1 MKKLLSICFL
11 SILLGLLS
19 FSVSAQNDNGCK
31 SGFWIENLQPDTV
44 YGVVNMP
51 PDGKL
56 PLSHTLGHFLNG
68 STVLPGNATI
78 GNTELYELHFCNTC
92 GLDPKTK
99 LSIDWVL
106 LREEHGEWVEVND
119 NLSNYAD
126 FGIYTFY
133 NQLNQNGECQAIRWE
148 GGRMAN
154 GFGYCDDQSIGS
166 GIPLLD
172 SIYGVNG
179 PCYDPTN
186 YPGAM
191 HVEQGTP
198 MAVYNQIAG
207 IVPAQGQFNIF
218 SQNHDYFYLD
228 FFEQTRNIVVI
239 KWKQVGNFRLV
250 MRVRQR
256 LGGTPWTNEYWKWE
270 NGVLSQTD
278 YVGGHQSCCGPVL
291 VEDTI
296 GRPEFGELLK
306 EVCADANAVD
316 PFRYGRPL
324 YTFTVSMPDTNVVFG
339 EYRGVDPSACHYFH
353 TDSVNRLH
361 FFVRENPQV
370 QAQDIAI
377 CKCTQFGQNEL
388 NALVT
393 LADTAN
399 KGVVGVRLEWA
410 TSATATNWSSTIP
423 TPPTAVGVYH
433 FFVRQVNIYQTIEC
447 VGDPAEI
454 TLTINEIPAPTG
466 GLYEICNESTQTTMT
481 LTVNRNSDV
490 NNCSTTSV
498 WFLNGEAVH
507 TGDTYNVTLADIRP
521 ATNIDQDVVYH
532 VRAYNAT
539 TDCYS
544 AAYSVVTVRFHQT
557 PEINLQYLSV
567 ICPHPDNVDF
577 VMTVTTT
584 QTDFPY
590 TVNQTSDFDAD
601 FNSVLYSPNNQQ
613 TTTYNKPYTKITDF
627 ECDSVYHLYYTV
639 TDANGCFVRDTATF
653 LAKDTIAPVVNPA
666 TWTATLNR
674 CNFEGVNR
682 PDTIKTLDGF
692 AGLTTIYDECGEIAN
707 FTYKDSTY
715 VLTACKNVLERTY
728 TFYDN
733 CGNHSTFTQTFIA
746 RDSVAPYFVGTP
758 NRPIYERLQP
768 KRDMGCT
775 FNSLSKEEFVMAFL
789 GKVQDN
795 CVEFDSAYLMNHAEF
810 YWEESSRFGHVVA
823 YDSTDIFRGM
833 VGNQL
838 TVEVYVW
845 DDCDN
850 WADTLAFWF
859 EPDTLIVP
867 NVTVDP
873 DICLGDTAF
882 LSFDSTLVD
891 FGYHFDVAHPLTF
904 RWGSME
910 GDSIIN
916 FGNTGAVNTYVVPSA
931 AGIYHVNMTVTD
943 FYGCSNSSE
952 YAVVDVHAAPNI
964 VIIPHEDNA
973 CQPPYT
979 YIPGQHIIWHG
990 SYSPNV
996 GIVWLAARDASNP
1009 SQTIPGLTYQWTT
1022 SQSVNILSV
1031 EDTTGLWIVP
1041 DSCTYTYDAQVMVT
1055 DLYGCTAVDSIWVP
1069 VKDTVPEYTG
1079 GIHHDIRPL
1088 EEECRMTVGDFT
1100 HYVEG
1105 NLSYFCGHWP
1115 PRLIWQ
1121 EPAADEELTMD
1132 TDVTVYVVS
1141 QCGEDTLAITDKFRA
1156 LVYPDRIHVRASVT
1170 PREDCD
1176 PATFNFTAIDSLA
1189 IGQVSWSWSKGVD
1202 TLSHS
1207 QSFSNIDTV
1216 EAGVSS
1222 SVYVYQVTAIDSVN
1236 CVATDTVS
1244 VTVHE
1249 TLPIPDYEV
1258 FPNTRCVE
1266 LYNGLIRLKN
1276 MPKGYSYKLYYDSA
1290 RTNLIDSIIT
1300 QIPAWDDSVPV
1311 TSIIFDELA
1320 GPHRYWVLIITD
1332 FGCETFF
1339 PVDVDEVITYPEFHG
1354 EIDTIASTYCTANGN
1369 GQIVINAEAGYT
1381 YYVFDAN
1388 GNEIL
1393 YPYENLAPG
1402 SYTVIKENDTTECS
1416 TPITVTIIST
1426 NGFTFTVTRTNN
1438 TQCVAPF
1445 NGELHFSKANVLFV
1459 VTDLSD
1465 GSVVYTGPSTTVTGL
1480 HAGQYSV
1487 FGTDTITGCTK
1498 TVNKSIENNTQ
1509 NPSFTVSVHPNQ
1521 YCANYVN
1528 GSLLPN
1534 PAATYTYQ
1542 YDRLVAGVWEAVA
1555 DNTHL
1560 AAGHYRVIATN
1571 ASGCTTTHVYDIVDS
1586 IIMPEVADSTVVN
1599 TICDTAVAPGHSYD
1613 GKVILTITNYNTDFD
1628 YTVILG
1634 EDTVVAES
1642 AVVEFDG
1649 LNAGVYTYK
1658 VIDNFYCEYED
1669 SVEVAQE
1676 ELQALVLKQTP
1687 NTYCVGTYNKPG
1699 NGTITV
1705 MPPYDEV
1712 DYYYYSYF
1720 YAPVGLLEKGDDV
1733 EVDYDNLINRFYWLV
1748 DTFYYVEVMD
1758 LRTGCLIADTITVQK
1773 GIDTVLLTGDPTP
1786 NVNCIDPFNGEI
1798 QLHVNY
1804 IPAEFDY
1811 SHLPLTPVNIPQVLY
1826 PRNRFYK
1833 FSIDGG
1839 LTYQYDSL
1847 FTNLEDGVYYFT
1859 VYDTISGC
1867 VYNDFDSIVVDKA
1880 ENDIAIEA
1888 EVSANHACV
1897 DSLYDGAMTVT
1908 ATTTTFPN
1916 AGFVFTLVKD
1926 NDTIAT
1932 SDVNPTTWTSLA
1944 PGAYTVIALDTVS
1957 GCEKPEP
1964 VEITTENEC
1973 VPEITVNT
1981 RKFCLNEQNAFLTAI
1996 ATLPEDCP
2004 DSGFNYRWH
2013 KECHNEYYVG
2023 PTAPVS
2029 TDQEMCC
2036 FYTVTATSLATGCTS
2051 IERVEVCV
2059 YATHPIQYTVDL
2071 APITGNSTEVCENE
2085 TLTIGVVHNGWAQA
2099 WWTMNHITDTSVINP
2114 EYEFFVNTPDS
2125 VAAYVS
2131 DPNKWK
2137 YNRNISFCL
2146 DVVDTNGCPAQ
2157 GLFNLVINPLVRET
2171 VDIEVCDI
2179 FSDDPALDQVNDE
2192 KMMAAIGAE
2201 DLAALLAGTIEYPY
2215 TVPTFTDTIVR
2226 TEGCDSIVTYNI
2238 TVLGVP
2244 AIDADV
2250 EDAYCY
2256 GVTLSDIMENV
2267 TINNAADTAYTV
2279 NGVAIT
2285 DMNYTFDY
2293 NVDPVNLIISCN
2305 SGDADCVA
2313 EQQINFYVDSIPAFT
2328 GELEIDT
2335 LCAAQEVEIEVPEY
2349 VCNHHEATA
2358 CTINAVLVDS
2368 TDAEN
2373 VVVEVLE
2380 TNVTD
2385 SYLLDPIMMSYNGQY
2400 FGFIVTNDCG
2410 ADTILTQLV
2419 VDTIPEGIVRVGAI
2433 CANQTLTS
2441 SWEITNGVDPDEV
2454 TATPYVKMPGSDVFV
2469 EFDINQEID
2478 YSYNGARLYYVLTNH
2493 CGEYITPDS
2502 AIVVN
2507 DKPTIVL
2514 NPDDLM
2520 LCVSEFD
2527 ANFNEFYCGNTGTGE
2542 PLILQPQSPTP
2553 GAGETG
2559 YVLPNST
2566 DTILAHGWL
2575 LVVENAGEITYEAVT
2590 AAQIKEMA
2598 KDTIISIM
2606 YYATNACG
2614 SDTVG
2619 AFQIGLSDVPEIE
2632 AEVNATM
2639 CPTSV
2644 VGDVVTYDVTW
2655 HSATGTDGDVIYKVF
2670 ADEEAISETT
2680 GTVINPET
2688 TTFNDILTY
2697 NGGKLLVIA
2706 VSAEE
2711 CGNDTDEVDLNIPT
2725 WIPTPGV
2732 MQAACRGS
2740 QFSAFIETAP
2750 SLAIT
2755 VATVDSEGWYVVNED
2770 GSAADVEIALNTIVN
2785 SAIDVYYKWVTSCG
2799 DVITTTPVELEI
2811 LDKPTVVIDDITICA
2826 GNTVDIAD
2834 ANLNV
2839 TDPSN
2844 VVNGEAT
2851 WTINGVAYTAAS
2863 TYGVEYNNTDIV
2875 VTVPT
2880 ECGDVTD
2887 TAKLHVITAPA
2898 IVLTAP
2904 EDGCDDDVAD
2914 VFTATEGFTTYTF
2927 TLDGGDPVV
2936 QTSNVFSTTLHVNST
2951 DELCMGGTTVHTV
2964 TVTAVDE
2971 NNCMTSEPGSA
2982 SVVISNSVGFIFTD
2996 MEGHVTNEFSSSTG
3010 EGLQYIWMVNDE
3022 CLKNDT
3028 LVWVE
3033 YEFYRDGVALTNR
3046 SPYDHHTPLTAS
3058 HIENYISTQ
3067 TVSESGVSLPVWI
3080 TKNEMDFTVLNSGGS
3095 TSNMHDVSYYF
3106 GASGY
3111 SDSDFPGVNNYY
3123 GNHFPYSNL
3132 SFLTTTNYYDDL
3144 WMHFLAQRPVTQTI
3158 APFLSGGEYTV
3169 IFKLYST
3176 SYRDNWQNPHID
3188 QADGWSVAENTI
3200 SPRAIDPNGN
3210 ILIGG
3215 HWYARGEVCL
3225 LAVDSIHITV
3235 EGPDYEPETL
3245 PGAPELAPDITVDA
3259 SEIAPDMEV
3268 WPNPAPA
3275 ITTTL
3280 KARVHN
3286 MSGEA
3291 TVTLTTLGGTQ
3302 VYADNL
3308 YIDNDNF
3315 YFEFGVNNLS
3325 VGSYIMTVRTGD
3337 AIVTKKVVV
3346 TSLGY

>member
-11 SILLGLLS
+11 SILLGLFS
-19 FSVSAQNDNGCK
+19 FGVRAQNGNGCT

-56 PLSHTLGHFLNG
+56 PLIHTLGHFLNG

-106 LREEHGEWVEVND
+106 LREENGEWVEVND

-133 NQLNQNGECQAIRWE
+133 NQLNQNGECQSIRWL
-148 GGRMAN
+148 GGQVFD
-154 GFGYCDDQSIGS
+154 GFGYCEDQTIGT
-166 GIPLLD
+166 GNALLD
-172 SIYGVNG
+172 TMMGVNCPVG
-179 PCYDPTN
+179 DPTN

-198 MAVYNQIAG
+198 MAVLSQLG
-207 IVPAQGQFNIF
+207 IVPAAGQVNIY

-239 KWKQVGNFRLV
+239 KWKQVGNFKLV

-256 LGGTPWTNEYWKWE
+256 LGGTPWMNEYWKWE
-270 NGVLSQTD
+270 NGTLSQTD

-296 GRPEFGELLK
+296 GRPDFGEACM
-306 EVCADANAVD
+306 EVCEGGSVD
-316 PFRYGRPL
+316 YGRPV
-324 YTFTVSMPDTNVVFG
+324 YHFDVTMPDTNVVFG
-339 EYRGVDPSACHYFH
+339 EFVGDSNTDCGYFH
-353 TDSVNRLH
+353 TDSVNRFH
-361 FFVRENPQV
+361 FFVRETPQV
-370 QAQDIAI
+370 QAQDLDV
-377 CKCTQFGQNEL
+377 CKCTNIDL
-388 NALVT
+388 NSLVT
-393 LADTAN
+393 LADTAD
-399 KGVVGVRLEWA
+399 KGVVSVRLEWSLNGITGWTTTVPNA
-410 TSATATNWSSTIP
+410 P
-423 TPPTAVGVYH
+423 TTVGTHTYY
-433 FFVRQVNIYQTIEC
+433 VRQVNIYNTC
-447 VGDPAEI
+447 AEI
-454 TLTINEIPAPTG
+454 VECTGPAAQITVIIRELPAPVG
-466 GLYEICNESTQTTMT
+466 ASYDICNESTDTTMI
-481 LTVNRNSDV
+481 LTVTRPNDTY
-490 NNCSTTSV
+490 NCSNTSV
-498 WFLNGEAVH
+498 WFLNGDSVY
-507 TGDTYNVTLADIRP
+507 TGDSYPVNLTALRP
-521 ATNIDQDVVYH
+521 TTNIDRTITYMVK
-532 VRAYNAT
+532 AYNSVN
-539 TDCYS
+539 DCYS
-544 AAYSVVTVRFHQT
+544 AAHATVTLTFHQT
-557 PEINLQYLSV
+557 PEINLQYLDV
-567 ICPHPDNVDF
+567 ICPHPDNVVF

-584 QTDFPY
+584 QTEFPY

-601 FNSVLYSPNNQQ
+601 YNSVLTSPNNQQ

-627 ECDSVYHLYYTV
+627 VCDSIYHLYYTV

-666 TWTATLNR
+666 TWTTTVNQ
-674 CNFEGVNR
+674 CDFEGLNR

-715 VLTACKNVLERTY
+715 VLSACENVLVRTY

-733 CGNHSTFTQTFIA
+733 CGNSATFTQTFTA
-746 RDSVAPYFVGTP
+746 HDATAPYFVSTL

-768 KRDMGCT
+768 KRDTNCT
-775 FNSLSKEEFVMAFL
+775 FNSLTKEEFVMAFL

-823 YDSTDIFRGM
+823 YDSTDIFRDL

-838 TVEVYVW
+838 TVEVVVE
-845 DDCDN
+845 DDCGN
-850 WADTLAFWF
+850 QADTLAFWF

-873 DICLGDTAF
+873 VICLGDTAF
-882 LSFDSTLVD
+882 LSFDSSLVD

-904 RWGSME
+904 QWGSME
-910 GDSIIN
+910 ADSIIN
-916 FGNTGAVNTYVVPSA
+916 FGNTGAVNTYIVPTA
-931 AGIYHVNMTVTD
+931 AGVYHVNMTVTD
-943 FYGCSNSSE
+943 FYGCFNSSE
-952 YAVVDVHAAPNI
+952 YAVVDVHAAPDI
-964 VIIPHEDNA
+964 VIIPHENNA

-979 YIPGQHIIWHG
+979 YIPGQPIIWHG

-1115 PRLIWQ
+1115 PKMIWQ

-1141 QCGEDTLAITDKFRA
+1141 QCGEDTLAITGMFKA

-1170 PREDCD
+1170 PSDTCE
-1176 PATFNFTAIDSLA
+1176 PAVFNFSATDSLA
-1189 IGQVSWSWSKGVD
+1189 IGEVTYFWTKGADTVSHVAA
-1202 TLSHS
+1202 
-1207 QSFSNIDTV
+1207 FSNIDTV
-1216 EAGVSS
+1216 EAGASS
-1222 SVYVYQVTAIDSVN
+1222 SVYIYQVTAIDSVN

-1276 MPKGYSYKLYYDSA
+1276 MPKGYSYKLYYEEEQI
-1290 RTNLIDSIIT
+1290 NLIDSIIT

-1320 GPHRYWVLIITD
+1320 GDHTYWVLIITD
-1332 FGCETFF
+1332 FGCETTF
-1339 PVDVDEVITYPEFHG
+1339 PVYVPEVITYPVFHN
-1354 EIDTIASTYCTANGN
+1354 EVVPVASTYCTANGN
-1369 GQIVINAEAGYT
+1369 GKINITVEPGFT

-1388 GNEIL
+1388 GNEVL

-1402 SYTVIKENDTTECS
+1402 DYTVIKENDTTECS
-1416 TPITVTIIST
+1416 TPLTVTVTST
-1426 NGFTFTVTRTNN
+1426 NGFTFTVSANAN
-1438 TQCVAPF
+1438 THCVAPF
-1445 NGELHFSKANVLFV
+1445 NGKLTFSKANVLFV

-1498 TVNKSIENNTQ
+1498 NVNKTVTNNTQ

-1521 YCANYVN
+1521 YCANFVN
-1528 GSLLPN
+1528 GSLLPT

-1542 YDRLVAGVWEAVA
+1542 YEMLVAGVWEAVA

-1571 ASGCTTTHVYDIVDS
+1571 TSGCTTTHIYDIVDS

-1599 TICDTAVAPGHSYD
+1599 TICDTAVAPSHSYD

-1628 YTVILG
+1628 YTVILD
-1634 EDTVVAES
+1634 EDTVVAEA

-1676 ELQALVLKQTP
+1676 ELPALVLKQTP

-1705 MPPYDEV
+1705 MDPYDEV

-1786 NVNCIDPFNGEI
+1786 NVNCIAPFNGEI
-1798 QLHVNY
+1798 QLHANY

-1811 SHLPLTPVNIPQVLY
+1811 SHLPLTPVNIPEVLY

-1833 FSIDGG
+1833 YSIDGG

-1867 VYNDFDSIVVDKA
+1867 VYNDFDSIVVAKA

-1897 DSLYDGAMTVT
+1897 DSLYDGVMTVT

-1916 AGFVFTLVKD
+1916 AGFVFTLVMD

-1957 GCEKPEP
+1957 GCEKPET

-1981 RKFCLNEQNAFLTAI
+1981 RKFCLNEENASLTAS
-1996 ATLPEDCP
+1996 ATLPEDCENI
-2004 DSGFNYRWH
+2004 GFNYRWH
-2013 KECHNEYYVG
+2013 KECHNEYFDG

-2051 IERVEVCV
+2051 VERVEVCV

-2071 APITGNSTEVCENE
+2071 EPLPIPNNSTEVCENE
-2085 TLTIGVVHNGWAQA
+2085 SLTIGVVHNGWAQA
-2099 WWTMNHITDTSVINP
+2099 WWTMNHVTDTTVINP
-2114 EYEFFVNTPDS
+2114 EYEFFVNTSDS
-2125 VAAYVS
+2125 IAAHVS

-2146 DVVDTNGCPAQ
+2146 DVIDTNGCHAQ
-2157 GLFNLVINPLVRET
+2157 GLFNLKVLPLVRET
-2171 VDIEVCDI
+2171 VDIDVCDI
-2179 FSDDPALDQVNDE
+2179 FAEDAALDQVNDA
-2192 KMMAAIGAE
+2192 KMMAAIGEE
-2201 DLAALLAGTIEYPY
+2201 DLAALLAGTAEYPY
-2215 TVPTFTDTIVR
+2215 VVPAFSDTIAR
-2226 TEGCDSIVTYNI
+2226 EEGCDSIVTYNI

-2244 AIDADV
+2244 TIEYEV

-2256 GVTLSDIMENV
+2256 GVKLSDIMENV
-2267 TINNAADTAYTV
+2267 TISNAADTTYSV

-2285 DMNYTFDY
+2285 DMNYTFVY
-2293 NVDPVNLIISCN
+2293 NVDPVNLIITCN
-2305 SGDADCVA
+2305 SGDADCAA
-2313 EQQINFYVDSIPAFT
+2313 EQEITFYVDSIPAFT
-2328 GELEIDT
+2328 GELEVEP
-2335 LCAAQEVEIEVPEY
+2335 LCAGQEVEIEVPEY
-2349 VCNHHEATA
+2349 VSNHHDATA
-2358 CTINAVLVDS
+2358 CTVDAVLVDS

-2380 TNVTD
+2380 ANVD
-2385 SYLLDPIMMSYNGQY
+2385 GSYLLDPIMMSHNGKY
-2400 FGFIVTNDCG
+2400 IGFIVTNDCG

-2419 VDTIPEGIVRVGAI
+2419 VDTIPEGTVSVNAI
-2433 CANQTLTS
+2433 CANQTLTT
-2441 SWEITNGVDPDEV
+2441 SWTITNGVDRNEV
-2454 TATPYVKMPGSDVFV
+2454 TAVAYVKMPGETEYT
-2469 EFDINQEID
+2469 EFDPTTTVD
-2478 YSYNGARLYYVLTNH
+2478 YSYNGANLYYVLSND
-2493 CGEYITPDS
+2493 CGEFTTP
-2502 AIVVN
+2502 ATTIVVS

-2514 NPDDLM
+2514 DPDALM
-2520 LCVSEFD
+2520 SCVSEFD
-2527 ANFNEFYCGNTGTGE
+2527 GLFNENYCGNTGTGE
-2542 PLILQPQSPTP
+2542 PMVYQVESPVP
-2553 GAGETG
+2553 PVGATG
-2559 YVLPNST
+2559 YVLPNGSAIT
-2566 DTILAHGWL
+2566 AHGWL
-2575 LVVENAGEITYEAVT
+2575 LVVENEGAEDTYEAIT
-2590 AAQIKEMA
+2590 AAEIKELA
-2598 KDTIISIM
+2598 KDSIINIM
-2606 YYATNACG
+2606 YYAGNSCG
-2614 SDTVG
+2614 YDTVG
-2619 AFQIGLSDVPEIE
+2619 AFAIGLSDA
-2632 AEVNATM
+2632 AEVDANVNGTM
-2639 CPTSV
+2639 CLTSMV
-2644 VGDVVTYDVTW
+2644 SDVITHEAVW
-2655 HSATGTDGDVIYKVF
+2655 HSATGTEGDVIYKVF
-2670 ADEEAISETT
+2670 AEGEEISETT
-2680 GTVINPET
+2680 GMVITPAT
-2688 TTFNDILTY
+2688 TTFNDILAY

-2706 VSAEE
+2706 VSAEG
-2711 CGNDTDEVDLNIPT
+2711 CGNDTADVDLNIPT
-2725 WIPTPGV
+2725 WDPVDGE

-2740 QFSAFIETAP
+2740 QFSAFIVTTP
-2750 SLAIT
+2750 SLVIT
-2755 VATVDSEGWYVVNED
+2755 DATVQSQGWYVVSED
-2770 GSAADVEIALNTIVN
+2770 ATVADVEIALNTIVN
-2785 SAIDVYYKWVTSCG
+2785 VAVEVYYKWVTSCG
-2799 DVITTTPVELEI
+2799 DVITTTPVELDI
-2811 LDKPTVVIDDITICA
+2811 LDKPTVVIDDITICS
-2826 GNTVDIAD
+2826 GNTVDLAD
-2834 ANLNV
+2834 AHLNV
-2839 TDPSN
+2839 TDPST
-2844 VVNGEAT
+2844 VVNGDPT
-2851 WTINGVAYTAAS
+2851 WTINGEAYSATA
-2863 TYGVEYNNTDIV
+2863 TYGDEYNNTNIV

-2880 ECGDVTD
+2880 DCGPV
-2887 TAKLHVITAPA
+2887 
-2898 IVLTAP
+2898 
-2904 EDGCDDDVAD
+2904 
-2914 VFTATEGFTTYTF
+2914 TATA
-2927 TLDGGDPVV
+2927 
-2936 QTSNVFSTTLHVNST
+2936 TLHVNASPVVT
-2951 DELCMGGTTVHTV
+2951 VEGDDACAGTVAEFTATPGFASYTFTFDDEAPVTQTENVFNHVMEVDETLNSFHTV
-2964 TVTAVDE
+2964 TV
-2971 NNCMTSEPGSA
+2971 
-2982 SVVISNSVGFIFTD
+2982 SVVDADGCA
-2996 MEGHVTNEFSSSTG
+2996 SSTDGSVTVKATGAPGFTFKTIEDGTETHEFEAATG
-3010 EGLQYIWMVNDE
+3010 EQFQYIWMVGGE
-3022 CLKNDT
+3022 CNEEDL
-3028 LVWVE
+3028 LVYVE
-3033 YEFYRDGVALTNR
+3033 YDIYYEGELLNLGNLNQYFCIQN
-3046 SPYDHHTPLTAS
+3046 
-3058 HIENYISTQ
+3058 
-3067 TVSESGVSLPVWI
+3067 VSDETYG
-3080 TKNEMDFTVLNSGGS
+3080 GGS
-3095 TSNMHDVSYYF
+3095 NVEWNTSNAFNYLDNNGNNAYDISFYL
-3106 GASGY
+3106 GATPEAENGY
-3111 SDSDFPGVNNYY
+3111 NHY
-3123 GNHFPYSNL
+3123 GNHFPYSTIVHA
-3132 SFLTTTNYYDDL
+3132 FTTSNYYDDV
-3144 WMHFLAQRPVTQTI
+3144 WMHFLRGREITQTI
-3158 APFLSGGEYTV
+3158 APFKQEGEYKIVFRLYKTNRTHNNYQNSHTDVNGTV
-3169 IFKLYST
+3169 C
-3176 SYRDNWQNPHID
+3176 
-3188 QADGWSVAENTI
+3188 ADGYTYGPHPAPAIGGTGFNAKIAGVPATLTLL
-3200 SPRAIDPNGN
+3200 AID
-3210 ILIGG
+3210 
-3215 HWYARGEVCL
+3215 
-3225 LAVDSIHITV
+3225 SITV
-3235 EGPDYEPETL
+3235 GVTGPEVVECVPVTS
-3245 PGAPELAPDITVDA
+3245 APELAPAITMDA
-3259 SEIAPDMEV
+3259 TEIAPDMEV

-3291 TVTLTTLGGTQ
+3291 TVTLTSLSGTQ
-3302 VYADNL
+3302 IYAGNTFIDDDN
-3308 YIDNDNF
+3308 Y

-3325 VGSYIMTVRTGD
+3325 VGTYVLTVRTGD
-3337 AIVTKKVVV
+3337 AIITKKVVV
-3346 TSLGY
+3346 SSLAR